1 MGLKSF
7 SVHCD
12 GVLTLSRNWNNNKT
26 MVICRHFFFSR
37 PVSPYLACA
46 VDGEISPNCGYSEI
60 DEYGCLA
67 SDCCWTE
74 SGIPAAN
81 RQEDIASTEPTTS
94 APTTSA
100 ESTEASIATT
110 MAITNTSSQCSLPV
124 GEKEMTTDDHGLV
137 VIPIPGQGE
146 YTITVNREGFEP
158 LVYTF
163 TTTLHP
169 DTCEPITLQLAI
181 TQEII
186 CDEGLPVH
194 LTVLDNST
202 ALPIPE

>member
-81 RQEDIASTEPTTS
+81 RQEEIA
-94 APTTSA
+94 
-100 ESTEASIATT
+100 STEASIATT

-124 GEKEMTTDDHGLV
+124 GEKE
-137 VIPIPGQGE
+137 
-146 YTITVNREGFEP
+146 
-158 LVYTF
+158 
-163 TTTLHP
+163 
-169 DTCEPITLQLAI
+169 
-181 TQEII
+181 
-186 CDEGLPVH
+186 
-194 LTVLDNST
+194 
-202 ALPIPE
+202 